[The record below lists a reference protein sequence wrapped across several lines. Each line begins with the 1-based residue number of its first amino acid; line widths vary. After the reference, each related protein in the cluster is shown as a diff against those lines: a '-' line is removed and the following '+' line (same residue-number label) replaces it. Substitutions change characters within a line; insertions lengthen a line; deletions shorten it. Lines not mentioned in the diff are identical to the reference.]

1 MVAESIALPNVR
13 KMIIPDPG
21 YEIVE
26 SDLSKADVCI
36 VAAEARDENL
46 LSLLMSGLDLHKEN
60 AKDIFGVQKPTHEQ
74 YQKAKVGCHA
84 CNYDVKAKKLAF
96 ELGCTI
102 HEADTFIRRWF
113 ESHPQIKE
121 WHRRVQSE
129 ISTTRSVT
137 NPFGFRMYFFDRMDG
152 LLPKALAWVPQ
163 STVAI
168 VTYKAMFQL
177 EETVPEAEQLLQVHD
192 SIVMQI
198 PKELCPAIFEKV
210 RSAMMIEI
218 PYENPLII
226 PATVAH
232 SDKSWGDCEK
242 YKFAA

>member
-1 MVAESIALPNVR
+1 
-13 KMIIPDPG
+13 MIIPDPG

-26 SDLSKADVCI
+26 SDLARADAQV
-36 VAAEARDENL
+36 VAAEARDYEFLAL
-46 LSLLMSGLDLHKEN
+46 LQSGLDLHTEN
-60 AKDIFGVQKPTHEQ
+60 AKEIFGILNDSDVTYETR
-74 YQKAKVGCHA
+74 QKAKVGVHA
-84 CNYDVKAKKLAF
+84 VNYDVKAKKLAF
-96 ELGCTI
+96 ELGTTV

-137 NPFGFRMYFFDRMDG
+137 NPFGFRMYFFDRPEG

-168 VTYKAMFQL
+168 VTYKAMFRL

-198 PKELCPAIFEKV
+198 PKNLCPDIFEKV
-210 RSAMMIEI
+210 RSAMMIKI
-218 PYENPLII
+218 PYETPLVI

-242 YKFAA
+242 YTFTA